1 MSRRVIPNLYIA
13 VHEETEFESIQ
24 DNHTIRDIIFNSI
37 ILGVGEAI
45 KYKRKEATIV
55 ELNSSGNYV
64 TLPKEIWK
72 QSLESAQ
79 QHFVK
84 LEEYETCADIQE
96 LIESIESYGT
106 KRLYRKTPRTDKSN
120 NRGKKHLKAS

>member
-13 VHEETEFESIQ
+13 VQEETEFESIQ

-72 QSLESAQ
+72 QSLENAKE
-79 QHFVK
+79 HFVR
-84 LEEYETCADIQE
+84 LEEYETCVDIQE

-106 KRLYRKTPRTDKSN
+106 ERLYRKTPRTDKSN
-120 NRGKKHLKAS
+120 NRSKKHSKAS

>member
-13 VHEETEFESIQ
+13 VQEGSEFESIQ
-24 DNHTIRDIIFNSI
+24 DNHTVRDIIFNSI

-64 TLPKEIWK
+64 TLPREIWK
-72 QSLESAQ
+72 QSLENAKE
-79 QHFVK
+79 HFVK
-84 LEEYETCADIQE
+84 LEEYETCVDIQE
-96 LIESIESYGT
+96 LIESIESYGS
-106 KRLYRKTPRTDKSN
+106 KRLYRKTPRADKSD
-120 NRGKKHLKAS
+120 NRGKKHLKTS